1 MALIQWQPF
10 REMESWQREMNHL
23 FESLSPTTPAEKRK
37 AYIPPAEMRE
47 TPEAIHLRVE
57 LPGLDAKD
65 IDIQVSAEAVSI
77 SGERKSISRTN
88 AEGKKRSEF
97 HYGAFRR
104 VIPLPSRIQNT
115 EVNAEYRDG
124 ILQLNLPKAE
134 SEKTKV
140 VKVNIS

>member
-1 MALIQWQPF
+1 MTLIQWQPF
-10 REMESWQREMNHL
+10 RAMESWQREMNHL
-23 FESLSPTTPAEKRK
+23 FDHLGSTTSRDNGRT
-37 AYIPPAEMRE
+37 YIPPAEMTE

-57 LPGLDAKD
+57 LPGLESQD
-65 IDIQVSAEAVSI
+65 IDIQVSADAVSL
-77 SGERKSISRTN
+77 SGERKSVSRTD

-97 HYGAFRR
+97 QYGAFRR
-104 VIPLPSRIQNT
+104 IIPLPTRIQNT
-115 EVNAEYRDG
+115 EVKAEYRNG

>member
-1 MALIQWQPF
+1 MALIHWQPF

-23 FESLSPTTPAEKRK
+23 FDNLSPTTLADKGK
-37 AYIPPAEMRE
+37 AHIPLAEMTE

-57 LPGLDAKD
+57 LPGMDAKD

-77 SGERKSISRTN
+77 SGERKSVSRTN

-115 EVNAEYRDG
+115 QVNAEYRDG

-140 VKVNIS
+140 VKVNVS